1 MLARMKAPG
10 TILLSGINGST
21 AYGLATPE
29 SDIDR
34 IGCYAAP
41 TEEFHGLHLPIGK
54 KATWTNPAGSK
65 PDFTYHEAAKLCNLL
80 LSCNPTVTELLWLES
95 YEEIDTEGRKLID
108 IRETFL
114 YADGVRN
121 AYLGYATQQFGRI
134 KSRGDG
140 SFSADTRKRT
150 AKHARHLRRLL
161 EQGIELHQTGHL
173 TIRLSTDK
181 AAVCRTFGE
190 RVAEGDLEL
199 ARRAIKYAEET
210 FDHKG
215 VLPSAPSEED
225 AEDWLRYVRRYNW
238 QWLQALA
245 IVVLKLGLGH
255 VAGHFLSTA
264 VLHGPAHPVPLGGV
278 RLRRLDLFA
287 VVARQGRLGL
297 RQVVF
302 VIHRH
307 RPVHQVSRKLRAYIN
322 DRVLLSADRGKVERV
337 CEPDAAQV
345 PGDGTEWLG
354 RQLRAVVAR

>member
-1 MLARMKAPG
+1 MLSRMKAPG
-10 TILLSGINGST
+10 TILLAGINGST
-21 AYGLATPE
+21 AYGLATPD

-161 EQGIELHQTGHL
+161 EQGIELHQTGRL

-181 AAVCRTFGE
+181 AAVCRNFGE

-215 VLPSAPSEED
+215 VLPSSPEEGD

-238 QWLQALA
+238 NWLQALA
-245 IVVLKLGLGH
+245 VVVLELGLGH
-255 VAGHFLSTA
+255 VVGGLFVRAAS
-264 VLHGPAHPVPLGGV
+264 HGPRHPVRLGVV
-278 RLRRLDLFA
+278 RLRPLQILAVLVNRLDQLLLTRQDLQ
-287 VVARQGRLGL
+287 VEVHRVA
-297 RQVVF
+297 
-302 VIHRH
+302 
-307 RPVHQVSRKLRAYIN
+307 
-322 DRVLLSADRGKVERV
+322 
-337 CEPDAAQV
+337 
-345 PGDGTEWLG
+345 
-354 RQLRAVVAR
+354 